1 MEWEEKRNSPSIAQ
15 MTVTAR
21 VGPGRKQELETPSE
35 SAMGAAKT
43 QARGIRVSKTT

>member
-1 MEWEEKRNSPSIAQ
+1 

-43 QARGIRVSKTT
+43 QARGIGVSKTT